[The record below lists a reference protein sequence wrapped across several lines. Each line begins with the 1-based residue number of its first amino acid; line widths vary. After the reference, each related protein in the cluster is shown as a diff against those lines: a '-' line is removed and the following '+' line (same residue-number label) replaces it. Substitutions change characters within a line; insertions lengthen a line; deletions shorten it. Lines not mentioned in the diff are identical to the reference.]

1 VAPIRFSG
9 HFHLHYYPTLPRILR
24 EIHPDVVHIDE
35 EPYNLA
41 TYLGVRAAASD
52 RIPALFFSWQNI
64 LRRYPPPFSLMERA
78 VYRRVVH
85 GLAGSEDG
93 ASVLRRKGFARPIT
107 VVPQFGVDPDVFSP
121 GARGPDS
128 AFTIGFLNRLT
139 PAKAPMLMLKA
150 FSMLPSDCRLYIVG
164 DGPLRSRL
172 EAEIVRGGFSRRVTL
187 RPRIPSVMMPD
198 LIRKL
203 DVIALPSITTN
214 SWKEQ
219 FGRVLIEGMACAVPV
234 VGSDS
239 GEIPNVVG
247 DAGLVVPEGDVV
259 SLAGALR
266 RLYESVNLRQTLGER
281 GRERVLSR
289 YTHARIA
296 RLTSEAYQRVCGS
309 AG

>member
-1 VAPIRFSG
+1 
-9 HFHLHYYPTLPRILR
+9 
-24 EIHPDVVHIDE
+24 
-35 EPYNLA
+35 
-41 TYLGVRAAASD
+41 
-52 RIPALFFSWQNI
+52 
-64 LRRYPPPFSLMERA
+64 
-78 VYRRVVH
+78 
-85 GLAGSEDG
+85 
-93 ASVLRRKGFARPIT
+93 
-107 VVPQFGVDPDVFSP
+107 
-121 GARGPDS
+121 
-128 AFTIGFLNRLT
+128 
-139 PAKAPMLMLKA
+139 
-150 FSMLPSDCRLYIVG
+150 
-164 DGPLRSRL
+164 
-172 EAEIVRGGFSRRVTL
+172 
-187 RPRIPSVMMPD
+187 MMPD

-266 RLYESVNLRQTLGER
+266 RLYENVNLRQTLGER